1 MNVPSFMIQKSPTS
15 LKILEKLFHHGKFK
29 KMAIPSLLLVLH
41 SHTAQQML
49 FLHTALDKM
58 VCNYW
63 PPFWMYCA
71 CVLSPKQLL
80 HAEN

>member
-1 MNVPSFMIQKSPTS
+1 M
-15 LKILEKLFHHGKFK
+15 EKFK

-41 SHTAQQML
+41 SRTAQQML
-49 FLHTALDKM
+49 FLHTTLDKM